1 MEARGDGLE
10 RFLPAAAGA
19 QKTTSQ
25 LALPDGEF
33 GGALRSSL
41 SALYEDRGGAELEL
55 TVEGSSGGVACHAF
69 VLETWSPVLR
79 AQLSSRWAGGG
90 VSGPRSVEAP
100 GGSRPAVEA
109 LVAFCYTGRCSV
121 DDDSVLPLLRLS
133 DFWGVAHLRELCGSF
148 LFETSRSSDSGDLA
162 GLVEKLKIADEFG
175 LARLRQ
181 RCASALAAKF
191 DELFRAADGA
201 AGKRSSPLLLEL
213 APDMVGEVLC
223 KSRLAVVD
231 EADVLDFVREYA
243 ASRGDPP
250 AVLAQLLPAVRFPF
264 LGDKLLELR
273 ADAELMAVDGAVA
286 LVMRALEIL
295 AFPQSAKP
303 VSAKEEATADPAT
316 LQTLARTGLCCF
328 DGTFSSSLATIGDR
342 ARALS
347 IPVGPH
353 VLFAVTRPGLA
364 PRRDEAPGG
373 PAPVVSWRVRVDA
386 LPPPRNRDGD
396 GPANG
401 PRGGRGARGLG
412 ARAVQEQMR
421 ELIGVSADSW
431 TFGLWVVAEHD
442 VAPLSPT
449 NNPRANPA
457 CSNFAICNFTK
468 ARNTTVLQIQGN
480 GRAALAGQQAGPGQ
494 QNLEGHE
501 ILVGDVY
508 GADLRSLKRP
518 GAPDDAPG
526 DLVVAFSRNGAL
538 LGAPVPL
545 SVLWRWRCSRDV
557 DRENEVVTDM
567 LGRCR
572 C

>member
-10 RFLPAAAGA
+10 RFLPAAADA

-55 TVEGSSGGVACHAF
+55 TVEGSKEGVACHAF

-191 DELFRAADGA
+191 DELFRAADGDS
-201 AGKRSSPLLLEL
+201 GKRSSPLLLEL

-243 ASRGDPP
+243 CGNQIFNPTSMCAY
-250 AVLAQLLPAVRFPF
+250 
-264 LGDKLLELR
+264 
-273 ADAELMAVDGAVA
+273 
-286 LVMRALEIL
+286 
-295 AFPQSAKP
+295 
-303 VSAKEEATADPAT
+303 
-316 LQTLARTGLCCF
+316 
-328 DGTFSSSLATIGDR
+328 ATISTQALRPCFENLTRAIDSSKNQPNRHRCDR
-342 ARALS
+342 ARE
-347 IPVGPH
+347 
-353 VLFAVTRPGLA
+353 F
-364 PRRDEAPGG
+364 
-373 PAPVVSWRVRVDA
+373 
-386 LPPPRNRDGD
+386 
-396 GPANG
+396 
-401 PRGGRGARGLG
+401 
-412 ARAVQEQMR
+412 
-421 ELIGVSADSW
+421 
-431 TFGLWVVAEHD
+431 
-442 VAPLSPT
+442 
-449 NNPRANPA
+449 
-457 CSNFAICNFTK
+457 
-468 ARNTTVLQIQGN
+468 
-480 GRAALAGQQAGPGQ
+480 
-494 QNLEGHE
+494 
-501 ILVGDVY
+501 
-508 GADLRSLKRP
+508 
-518 GAPDDAPG
+518 
-526 DLVVAFSRNGAL
+526 
-538 LGAPVPL
+538 
-545 SVLWRWRCSRDV
+545 
-557 DRENEVVTDM
+557 
-567 LGRCR
+567 
-572 C
+572 

>member
-10 RFLPAAAGA
+10 RFLPAAADA

-55 TVEGSSGGVACHAF
+55 TVEGSTQGVACHAF

-109 LVAFCYTGRCSV
+109 LVAFCYTGRCS
-121 DDDSVLPLLRLS
+121 LGL
-133 DFWGVAHLRELCGSF
+133 
-148 LFETSRSSDSGDLA
+148 GDLA

-181 RCASALAAKF
+181 RCARRAKF
-191 DELFRAADGA
+191 DELFRAADGDS
-201 AGKRSSPLLLEL
+201 GKRSSPLLLEL

-231 EADVLDFVREYA
+231 EADVLDFVRREYAAVYA

-303 VSAKEEATADPAT
+303 VSAKEEETADPST

-347 IPVGPH
+347 IPRG
-353 VLFAVTRPGLA
+353 A
-364 PRRDEAPGG
+364 PRALRRDA
-373 PAPVVSWRVRVDA
+373 A
-386 LPPPRNRDGD
+386 
-396 GPANG
+396 G
-401 PRGGRGARGLG
+401 PRAAARRGAGRPRARG
-412 ARAVQEQMR
+412 EQMR

-538 LGAPVPL
+538 LGQPVPL
-545 SVLWRWRCSRDV
+545 SGETTPLPAAAFANAFNDHAAAAATNG
-557 DRENEVVTDM
+557 DGGAG
-567 LGRCR
+567 LFGGRADY
-572 C
+572 